1 MIAMRRFAF
10 YAVMLA
16 LAAVIELALL
26 YAGEALYTEPP
37 AVAGAHQ

>member
-10 YAVMLA
+10 YAGMLA

-26 YAGEALYTEPP
+26 YAGEQWYGGRP
-37 AVAGAHQ
+37 AVTGALR